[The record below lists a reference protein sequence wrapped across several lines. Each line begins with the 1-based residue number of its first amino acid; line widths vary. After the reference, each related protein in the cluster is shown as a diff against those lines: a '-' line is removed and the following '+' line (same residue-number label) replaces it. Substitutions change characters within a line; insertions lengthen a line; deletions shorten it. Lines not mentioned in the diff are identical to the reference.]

1 MGAGSRRLWGNVEG
15 WEKRVKASVEGKKE
29 GKKERRKDVL

>member
-1 MGAGSRRLWGNVEG
+1 MPSNRRFNGNVEA
-15 WEKRVKASVEGKKE
+15 WEERVKASVEGKKE